1 VIDDYFQRFKENS
14 HETAR
19 QYKIDPSLVQRW
31 LQSKD
36 KINSSRGINLRKIRK
51 KGGHFE
57 EIEEELYNWI
67 VNKRVIEKR
76 SISYYDMRE
85 RTKYL
90 IKRCADQSLY
100 EKFKISNCW
109 LNNFME
115 RYHLSVRA
123 PTHKAQENSK
133 RHQEKVQIIS
143 NYLIELTKITNQ
155 YPPEMIL
162 QMDETPTYID
172 MLANRTVDIK
182 GTKTVELHHTGHLK
196 SRFTTVLTIA
206 ANGYRLPSYLILRK
220 LKKIRGSNRK

>member
-1 VIDDYFQRFKENS
+1 M
-14 HETAR
+14 
-19 QYKIDPSLVQRW
+19 
-31 LQSKD
+31 
-36 KINSSRGINLRKIRK
+36 RKIRN

-109 LNNFME
+109 LGNFME

-133 RHQEKVQIIS
+133 RHQEKEQIIS

-220 LKKIRGSNRK
+220 LKKTPKNLIVNPNVVVTV